1 MGVTAFA
8 LGYVLVSLL
17 VLFNRSAASLL
28 LSDVCPKLDIEELLL
43 LQENQCIVDGDGNPL
58 YLDIAPGVAEV
69 NGTTLERVLNILQT
83 KQDAYAAILFYANW
97 CPFSRTL
104 RPLFETLAS
113 TFPGIY
119 HIAVEDTAIQP
130 RKMAHPDFVWIIGLS
145 TRCRRG
151 VDFSWLISSTLW
163 SISLRLKVFS
173 KIGLKSGYSALSQHG
188 VHSFPVLFLYNKA
201 VKVRYHGPRTLDAV
215 GEFYKDITGSK
226 TVSHHKRG
234 SNGIAFI
241 EKLSKKATVQG
252 RVNCPYPWAKS
263 PEKWLREDMYLML
276 STGFLVL
283 RVLVHLIPR
292 LFSSLR
298 YYWGQRESSLVGHRV
313 LLRRVLLREQKTLIK
328 SPVKGAF
335 ECERLR
341 KGKTVLSVSG
351 WSSSPL
357 AAVTL
362 AETSS
367 SRSGGV
373 EDARENGHGF
383 GSHFWG

>member
-58 YLDIAPGVAEV
+58 YPDIAPGVAEV

-130 RKMAHPDFVWIIGLS
+130 
-145 TRCRRG
+145 
-151 VDFSWLISSTLW
+151 
-163 SISLRLKVFS
+163 
-173 KIGLKSGYSALSQHG
+173 SALSQHG

>member
-8 LGYVLVSLL
+8 LGCVLVSLS
-17 VLFNRSAASLL
+17 VLFNRSTASLL

-58 YLDIAPGVAEV
+58 YPDIAPGVAEV

-83 KQDAYAAILFYANW
+83 KQDAYAAILFYADW

-104 RPLFETLAS
+104 RPLFEALAS

-119 HIAVEDTAIQP
+119 HVAVEDTAIQP
-130 RKMAHPDFVWIIGLS
+130 R
-145 TRCRRG
+145 
-151 VDFSWLISSTLW
+151 
-163 SISLRLKVFS
+163 
-173 KIGLKSGYSALSQHG
+173 
-188 VHSFPVLFLYNKA
+188 A

-241 EKLSKKATVQG
+241 EKLSKKATVQD

-263 PEKWLREDMYLML
+263 PEKWLRED
-276 STGFLVL
+276 
-283 RVLVHLIPR
+283 I
-292 LFSSLR
+292 LR

-313 LLRRVLLREQKTLIK
+313 LLRRVLLREQKPLIK

-341 KGKTVLSVSG
+341 KGKAVLSVSG

-383 GSHFWG
+383 GSPFWG